1 VADGILNVDNVE
13 GARVTLTVDDGTN
26 SPQVTAASDHAQVA
40 RIELDEV
47 HNLVAG
53 NVQLNG
59 IVNLDQGIRVAN
71 STAIMCGQEGDTLR
85 SGLNTAN
92 LAQLVL

>member
-1 VADGILNVDNVE
+1 MADSILNVDNVK

-26 SPQVTAASDHAQVA
+26 SPQVTASSDHAQVA
-40 RIELDEV
+40 RIELDKV

-53 NVQLNG
+53 DVQLNG
-59 IVNLDQGIRVAN
+59 IVNLDQRIGVADG
-71 STAIMCGQEGDTLR
+71 TAIMCGQEGDALR
-85 SGLNTAN
+85 SSLNSAN

>member
-1 VADGILNVDNVE
+1 MADGILNVDNVE

-47 HNLVAG
+47 HNLVTG
-53 NVQLNG
+53 DVQLNG
-59 IVNLDQGIRVAN
+59 IVNLDQGIRVADGA
-71 STAIMCGQEGDTLR
+71 AIMCGQEGDTLR
-85 SGLNTAN
+85 SSLNTAN

>member
-1 VADGILNVDNVE
+1 MADGILNVDNVE

-53 NVQLNG
+53 DV
-59 IVNLDQGIRVAN
+59 
-71 STAIMCGQEGDTLR
+71 
-85 SGLNTAN
+85 
-92 LAQLVL
+92 